1 MISKATI
8 QAVLERADIVRVVE
22 QSGVRLE
29 KRGAGYVACCPFH
42 SERTPSFHVNPARQT
57 WHCFGACQEG
67 GDVLSYVM
75 KRDGLTFANAVRKL
89 AEQYGVDLD
98 EEPETDTERERRLK
112 REALL
117 GLNDRVARF
126 YAERLHDNADPSAI
140 AARQYAKNR
149 WGEEYIEEV
158 WSYG

>member
-1 MISKATI
+1 MLSKDTI

-75 KRDGLTFANAVRKL
+75 KREGLTSSMPCGSSPSSTAWTSTRSRRPTPSANA
-89 AEQYGVDLD
+89 A
-98 EEPETDTERERRLK
+98 
-112 REALL
+112 
-117 GLNDRVARF
+117 
-126 YAERLHDNADPSAI
+126 
-140 AARQYAKNR
+140 
-149 WGEEYIEEV
+149 
-158 WSYG
+158 